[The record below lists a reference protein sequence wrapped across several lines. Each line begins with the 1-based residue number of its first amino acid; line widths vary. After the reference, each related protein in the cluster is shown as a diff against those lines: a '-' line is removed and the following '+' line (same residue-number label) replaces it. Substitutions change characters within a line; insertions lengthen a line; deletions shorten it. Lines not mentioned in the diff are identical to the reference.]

1 MADEEFHD
9 VFKDFKFEDS
19 KEPSHDEV
27 RKQAQKEFN
36 KSSFIEPEEK
46 DHGDE
51 IRELKNQVRELKHH
65 INKPKEEA
73 TFQKEKKHEVS
84 HTIKHAESNPEPKH
98 TKKPFDSKPDFSP
111 KTSPSSLERKA
122 LVGVI
127 IILLAFIAI
136 DMTFYHGSKTTETT
150 ESTKPSTI
158 GVGAA
163 INEIKE
169 EDKTV
174 KAVVEV
180 VNKTTETE
188 KEENITTEEETK
200 AEEEKE
206 LSGKIEIMIN
216 KIHSIKEND
225 YKGYI
230 NKVTFTIKNG
240 KNKTLKPVVKVYAY
254 DKTNDDPWMERN
266 RGEFIYTI
274 GIVPGGEQTGS
285 IDLYPKTFA
294 DMDIIKTVIL
304 KLYDEDDEVIASAL
318 DKFYIK

>member
-19 KEPSHDEV
+19 DGPSHNEI
-27 RKQAQKEFN
+27 KKKAQMDFN

-46 DHGDE
+46 DPNEE
-51 IRELKNQVRELKHH
+51 IKELKQQVKEIKHH

-73 TFQKEKKHEVS
+73 TFQKEKKHEVKPAVKHIDTKPKK
-84 HTIKHAESNPEPKH
+84 HTIKH
-98 TKKPFDSKPDFSP
+98 TKPDFSP
-111 KTSPSSLERKA
+111 KPPPSSLERKA

-150 ESTKPSTI
+150 DSSKPSVI
-158 GVGAA
+158 GAA
-163 INEIKE
+163 ISENKENKTVKAAAEVINKTEEAEKE
-169 EDKTV
+169 EDKI
-174 KAVVEV
+174 A
-180 VNKTTETE
+180 
-188 KEENITTEEETK
+188 EEETK

-225 YKGYI
+225 NKGYI

-240 KNKTLKPVVKVYAY
+240 KDKTLKPVVKVYAY
-254 DKTNDDPWMERN
+254 DKINEDTWMEKE
-266 RGEFIYTI
+266 RGEFVYSI
-274 GIVPGGEQTGS
+274 GIVPGGEQAGS
-285 IDLYPKTFA
+285 IDLYPRTFA
-294 DMDIIKTVIL
+294 DMDIVKTVIL
-304 KLYDEDDEVIASAL
+304 KLFDEDDEVIASAL